1 MKFFFIFVFRI
12 IREDRLRMNMEI
24 RNKVEFIIAIVNE
37 FAKAKHLTDIQ
48 AYRYLQRF
56 KAISFVNTH
65 YNVAHTLRMEDVLE
79 DISAYCR
86 RQGGAIV

>member
-56 KAISFVNTH
+56 KAISFVNT
-65 YNVAHTLRMEDVLE
+65 DVLE

>member
-1 MKFFFIFVFRI
+1 
-12 IREDRLRMNMEI
+12 MNMEI

-65 YNVAHTLRMEDVLE
+65 YNIAQ
-79 DISAYCR
+79 DIT
-86 RQGGAIV
+86 IL

>member
-1 MKFFFIFVFRI
+1 
-12 IREDRLRMNMEI
+12 MNMEI

-65 YNVAHTLRMEDVLE
+65 YNMEDVLE